1 MTNFST
7 TFEGSVLQALL
18 NGDVTSGNAPIFN
31 TFGLTQ
37 AANSTSVYMSLH
49 TGYPDQNGANEVTT
63 TDYVDY
69 ARSAVLR
76 AKSVSAGTTS
86 LWTGTNS
93 GGWYFENAGSISFN
107 PCGTGTNAATVITHW
122 GMWDASASGNFMCGG
137 PLIASGAIWY
147 IGCVTDAVATTRVY
161 SRAHSLAPGD
171 IIRMY
176 PLYNGLLNSVIGG
189 TSGFTASVN
198 TVGAGSPSL
207 YFDIGGAGTV
217 DVASFTTTTSGA
229 FALIKSSSITLAVGK
244 VPTIPALGLRLR
256 LT

>member
-18 NGDVTSGNAPIFN
+18 NGDVTAGNSPIFN
-31 TFGLTQ
+31 TFGLSQ
-37 AANSTSVYMSLH
+37 AANSTSVYISLH

-63 TDYVDY
+63 TNYVDY

-86 LWTGTNS
+86 LWTGTNTA
-93 GGWYFENAGSISFN
+93 GWYFENAGSISFN
-107 PCGTGTNAATVITHW
+107 PCGVGTNPATVLTHW
-122 GMWDASASGNFMCGG
+122 GMWDASAAGNFMCGG
-137 PLIASGAIWY
+137 PLIASGAIWN
-147 IGCVTDAVATTRVY
+147 IGCVVDAFPTTRVY
-161 SRAHSLAPGD
+161 CRSHALSAAD

-176 PLYNGLLNSVIGG
+176 PIYNGVVNTVIGG
-189 TSGFTASVN
+189 TSGFSASVAS
-198 TVGAGSPSL
+198 VDASSPSL

-217 DVASFTTTTSGA
+217 DVASFTTNTAAA
-229 FALIKSSSITLAVGK
+229 FAFIEASSITLAVGK